1 MASPRQATGV
11 RLALIDDDSG
21 LETVL
26 QRRLRAIGWSASV
39 LGHAAAPEQL
49 AALRLHTAL
58 VNPAVTGLPYVE
70 ALCAGLPGLAVIVIS
85 PPAPVADR
93 VRGLRGGADDWMTK
107 PVHPDELVARIEAV
121 LRRRRTGE
129 LPAAEQTIAAGE
141 LEIRP
146 DRFDAYGNGRPAGL
160 SRKEYELLRLLA
172 AADGRVLAREDIYQ
186 RVWGFTM
193 ARGDRSVDVFV
204 RKLRHKLES
213 VSPSWRY
220 VHTHFGVG
228 YRFAAEPVDDA
239 RRGGHAG
246 RGGRGPDETERA
258 QGRTLLV

>member
-1 MASPRQATGV
+1 MALPRQATGV

-21 LETVL
+21 LEGVL
-26 QRRLRAIGWSASV
+26 RRRLRAIGWDATGLS
-39 LGHAAAPEQL
+39 HAAPPEQL

-58 VNPAVTGLPYVE
+58 VNPAVTGLRYVE
-70 ALCAGLPGLAVIVIS
+70 TLCRALPGLAVIVIS
-85 PPAPVADR
+85 PPAPVSDR
-93 VRGLRGGADDWMTK
+93 VRGLRGGADDWITK

-129 LPAAEQTIAAGE
+129 LPATEQTIAAGQ

-146 DRFDAYGNGRPAGL
+146 DRFDAYGDGRPAGL

-172 AADGRVLAREDIYQ
+172 AVDGQVLERGDIYQ

-193 ARGDRSVDVFV
+193 ARGDRSVDVCV
-204 RKLRHKLES
+204 RKLRQKLES

-228 YRFAAEPVDDA
+228 YRFAAKPPGDS
-239 RRGGHAG
+239 GG
-246 RGGRGPDETERA
+246 GGRGRSGSDETERVRR
-258 QGRTLLV
+258 RTLLV

>member
-21 LETVL
+21 LETIL
-26 QRRLRAIGWSASV
+26 QRRFRALGWDAAV
-39 LGHAAAPEQL
+39 LSYAAAAQEM
-49 AALRLHTAL
+49 AALRLHVAL
-58 VNPAVTGLPYVE
+58 VNPAVTGLQYVE
-70 ALCAGLPGLAVIVIS
+70 MLGGVLPGLAVIVIS
-85 PPAPVADR
+85 PAASVSER

-107 PVHPDELVARIEAV
+107 PVHPDELVARVEAV

-129 LPAAEQTIAAGE
+129 LPTDERTIAAGE

-146 DRFDAYGNGRPAGL
+146 DRFDAYGDGRPAGL

-172 AADGRVLAREDIYQ
+172 AADGQVLEREDIYQ

-204 RKLRHKLES
+204 RKLRHKLEA

-228 YRFAAEPVDDA
+228 YRFAAERSAGGGLD
-239 RRGGHAG
+239 RRAG
-246 RGGRGPDETERA
+246 RSPDATEPAPR
-258 QGRTLLV
+258 RTLLV

>member
-1 MASPRQATGV
+1 MALPRQATGV

-21 LETVL
+21 LEAVL
-26 QRRLRAIGWSASV
+26 RRRLRVIGWDATG
-39 LGHAAAPEQL
+39 LPHATAPEQL

-58 VNPAVTGLPYVE
+58 INPAVTGLQYVE
-70 ALCAGLPGLAVIVIS
+70 TVCRALPGLAVIVIS
-85 PPAPVADR
+85 PRAPVSDR

-121 LRRRRTGE
+121 LRRRRAGE
-129 LPAAEQTIAAGE
+129 LPATEQPIAAGE

-146 DRFDAYGNGRPAGL
+146 DRFDAYGHGRPAGL

-172 AADGRVLAREDIYQ
+172 AADGQVLEREDIYQ

-204 RKLRHKLES
+204 RKLRHKLEA

-220 VHTHFGVG
+220 VHTHSGVG
-228 YRFAAEPVDDA
+228 YRFAAEP
-239 RRGGHAG
+239 RGDSSS
-246 RGGRGPDETERA
+246 GGRGRSGSDETERVWR
-258 QGRTLLV
+258 RTLLV

>member
-1 MASPRQATGV
+1 M
-11 RLALIDDDSG
+11 
-21 LETVL
+21 
-26 QRRLRAIGWSASV
+26 
-39 LGHAAAPEQL
+39 

-58 VNPAVTGLPYVE
+58 VNPAVTGLQYVE
-70 ALCAGLPGLAVIVIS
+70 TLCGGLPGLAVIVIS
-85 PPAPVADR
+85 PPAPVSDR

-129 LPAAEQTIAAGE
+129 LPATEQTIVAGE

-146 DRFDAYGNGRPAGL
+146 DRFDAYGHGRPAGL

-172 AADGRVLAREDIYQ
+172 AADGRVLEREDIYQ

-213 VSPSWRY
+213 VSPVVAIRAHAFRRRLP
-220 VHTHFGVG
+220 V
-228 YRFAAEPVDDA
+228 RRAAAGDA
-239 RRGGHAG
+239 GAAAG
-246 RGGRGPDETERA
+246 RGGRGSDETERVRR
-258 QGRTLLV
+258 RTLLV

>member
-1 MASPRQATGV
+1 MALARLATGV

-26 QRRLRAIGWSASV
+26 RRRLRAIGWHASG
-39 LGHAAAPEQL
+39 LIHAAAPAEL
-49 AALRLHTAL
+49 AALRLHIAL
-58 VNPAVTGLPYVE
+58 VNPAVTGLQYVE
-70 ALCAGLPGLAVIVIS
+70 TLCSGLPGLAVIVIS
-85 PPAPVADR
+85 PAVPVADR

-121 LRRRRTGE
+121 LRRRRTSQ
-129 LPAAEQTIAAGE
+129 LPDTQPTIAAGE

-146 DRFDAYGNGRPAGL
+146 DRFDAYGDGRPAGL
-160 SRKEYELLRLLA
+160 SRKEYELLALLA
-172 AADGRVLAREDIYQ
+172 AADGQVLEREDIYQ

-228 YRFAAEPVDDA
+228 YRFAAEPADA
-239 RRGGHAG
+239 GGGGG
-246 RGGRGPDETERA
+246 RGGRGGGSAEQPERVRR
-258 QGRTLLV
+258 RTLLV

>member
-26 QRRLRAIGWSASV
+26 QRRLHAIGWDASV
-39 LGHAAAPEQL
+39 LGYAAAAEEL
-49 AALRLHTAL
+49 AALRLHLAL
-58 VNPAVTGLPYVE
+58 VNPTLTGLQYIE
-70 ALCAGLPGLAVIVIS
+70 TLCGGLPGLAVIAIS
-85 PPAPVADR
+85 PPAPVSDR
-93 VRGLRGGADDWMTK
+93 VRGLRGGADDWVTK

-129 LPAAEQTIAAGE
+129 LPSAEQTIVAGE

-146 DRFDAYGNGRPAGL
+146 DRFDAYGAGRPAGL
-160 SRKEYELLRLLA
+160 SRKEYELLRMLA
-172 AADGRVLAREDIYQ
+172 AAEGQVFEREDIYQ

-204 RKLRHKLES
+204 RKLRHKLEA

-228 YRFAAEPVDDA
+228 YRFAAQPADDA
-239 RRGGHAG
+239 ARAGRAG
-246 RGGRGPDETERA
+246 RGERAADETVRA
-258 QGRTLLV
+258 QRRTLLV